1 MNNLRVDHA
10 WVDVRDVDSAQESKR
25 NLAVVIEEPRRQDG
39 LELELQAVLRRNERK
54 AAARHVVPHGEVLR
68 R

>member
-39 LELELQAVLRRNERK
+39 LELELHLLVGRQLLDRLLRR
-54 AAARHVVPHGEVLR
+54 
-68 R
+68 